1 MPLVYW
7 RRGEH
12 ANARRKTHFEEGIQV
27 RVVEYRFPFR
37 SDHEIPSV
45 SIYYFHPLTLSK
57 RLRSSVGASLKSM
70 ERNEEEGDERIR

>member
-27 RVVEYRFPFR
+27 RIVEHRFPLR

-45 SIYYFHPLTLSK
+45 STYYFHPLTLSK

-70 ERNEEEGDERIR
+70 ERNEKEGDKRIR